1 MGRWTE
7 GQITEALALAVA
19 TSIREA
25 SRQTGIPLATLHRHM
40 QRAVPPEQRN
50 RPKHGTAERN
60 GTERVGQKLEAM
72 ANEVR
77 ERAVAAAA
85 EKVTEAIT
93 ERLAGMADR
102 LYRLADKAVTKVDVA
117 ISDPHEVP
125 PGKQPEPHDRDGA
138 AWLRSLVGVMAQ
150 AIDKAQLLSG
160 KPTARPEVTERHEYD
175 ITQRIITDPEAAQL
189 AESLLRR
196 AAGRDASPLRLDDQ
210 RGPVDAI

>member
-1 MGRWTE
+1 MAKRTIE
-7 GQITEALALAVA
+7 QIAEAIALAAA

-25 SRQTGIPLATLHRHM
+25 SRQTGVPLATLHRHM
-40 QRAVPPEQRN
+40 QRTVPPEQRN
-50 RPKHGTAERN
+50 RSKHGTERRN
-60 GTERVGQKLEAM
+60 RTERTGEKLQAM
-72 ANEVR
+72 AEEVR
-77 ERAVAAAA
+77 ARAVAEAT
-85 EKVTEAIT
+85 EKVTAVLT
-93 ERLAGMADR
+93 DRLKGLADR
-102 LYRLADKAVTKVDVA
+102 LYSLAEKATAKVDIA
-117 ISDPHEVP
+117 ISDPHEAP
-125 PGKQPEPHDRDGA
+125 PGKRPEPHDRDGA